1 LPTTAIPAE
10 DLATNEAQSGP
21 ADYLIGPGDSL
32 YIFVWDHPDLTMT
45 VAVRPD
51 GRISTPLVEDLQAA
65 GKTPTV
71 LADDLEQVLGESV
84 RAPVVTVIVQGFVG
98 ESAQQ
103 VRIVGQAAQP
113 QALQFRQGMTVLD
126 VLISVGGLSQ
136 YAAGNRA
143 RIIRDVNGESLEI
156 RVRLNDLLDGRID
169 QNVRMMPGDVLV
181 IPQSIL

>member
-1 LPTTAIPAE
+1 
-10 DLATNEAQSGP
+10 
-21 ADYLIGPGDSL
+21 
-32 YIFVWDHPDLTMT
+32 
-45 VAVRPD
+45 
-51 GRISTPLVEDLQAA
+51 
-65 GKTPTV
+65 
-71 LADDLEQVLGESV
+71 
-84 RAPVVTVIVQGFVG
+84 VQGFVG